1 RGVRVRVAALGHQ
14 HRAARPVGGR
24 PLTGLRLRPEPV
36 AGGAAAGLPRGD
48 RPAGQR
54 ADRADQELH
63 HRRGHRRGRGRAP
76 DGRADRER
84 GGAAGHRCDLR
95 LRVRP
100 DHPADRPV
108 LRLAREA
115 IRGGP
120 MSSGASVLFDAP
132 GPRARI
138 RNHIFSLLV
147 AVAVVA
153 GAWYLYRAFEA
164 KGQFEAAK
172 WKPFLEQEVWTTYL
186 LPGLEGTL
194 VAALLSIVF
203 AMVLGMLFGILRL
216 SDHRSVRIVA
226 GTILEFAR
234 AIPVLILMIFLFAVF
249 SEYKL
254 FRSDD
259 LALAAVVT
267 ALTIYNGSVIAEIVR
282 AGIRSLPR
290 GQTEAALAVGM
301 RKNQLMRLIL
311 LPQAITAML
320 PALISQMVVALK
332 DTALGYQIT
341 YVEIVRSGQ
350 QLGAAESNTV
360 PALLVVALLMVA
372 PHST

>member
-1 RGVRVRVAALGHQ
+1 
-14 HRAARPVGGR
+14 
-24 PLTGLRLRPEPV
+24 
-36 AGGAAAGLPRGD
+36 
-48 RPAGQR
+48 
-54 ADRADQELH
+54 
-63 HRRGHRRGRGRAP
+63 
-76 DGRADRER
+76 
-84 GGAAGHRCDLR
+84 
-95 LRVRP
+95 
-100 DHPADRPV
+100 
-108 LRLAREA
+108 
-115 IRGGP
+115 

-138 RNHIFSLLV
+138 RNHAFSVLV
-147 AVAVVA
+147 ALAIVAA
-153 GAWYLYRAFEA
+153 GYYLYGAFA
-164 KGQFEAAK
+164 DKGQFEAAK

-186 LPGLEGTL
+186 LPGLRGTI
-194 VAALLSIVF
+194 VAAALSIVF
-203 AMVLGMLFGILRL
+203 AMVLGMIFGILRL
-216 SDHRSVRIVA
+216 SEHRSVRIVA
-226 GTILEFAR
+226 GTIVEFAR
-234 AIPVLILMIFLFAVF
+234 AIPVLILMIFLFALF
-249 SEYKL
+249 SEYNL
-254 FRSDD
+254 FKSDD

-360 PALLVVALLMVA
+360 PALLVVALIMIALNSALTVVA
-372 PHST
+372 TAVEKRLRARKKGKGTGAALAPESIMTDAAPGMDLKK

>member
-1 RGVRVRVAALGHQ
+1 
-14 HRAARPVGGR
+14 
-24 PLTGLRLRPEPV
+24 
-36 AGGAAAGLPRGD
+36 
-48 RPAGQR
+48 
-54 ADRADQELH
+54 
-63 HRRGHRRGRGRAP
+63 
-76 DGRADRER
+76 
-84 GGAAGHRCDLR
+84 
-95 LRVRP
+95 
-100 DHPADRPV
+100 
-108 LRLAREA
+108 
-115 IRGGP
+115 
-120 MSSGASVLFDAP
+120 MSSGGASVLFDAP
-132 GPRARI
+132 GPRARM
-138 RNHIFSLLV
+138 RNHVLSI
-147 AVAVVA
+147 VVA
-153 GAWYLYRAFEA
+153 AAIIAAGYYLFRAFEA

-186 LPGLEGTL
+186 LPGLKGTI

-203 AMVLGMLFGILRL
+203 ALVLGMIFGIMRL
-216 SDHRSVRIVA
+216 SEHRWVRIVA
-226 GTILEFAR
+226 GVIVEFAR
-234 AIPVLILMIFLFAVF
+234 AIPVLILMIFLFALF
-249 SEYKL
+249 SEYNL
-254 FRSDD
+254 FKSDD

-350 QLGAAESNTV
+350 QLGAADNNTI
-360 PALLVVALLMVA
+360 PALMVVAVIMIALNSALTIVA
-372 PHST
+372 TTLEKRLRARKKGKGTGAVLAPESIITDAAPGVDLKK